1 MGLLDIFL
9 PTNDLSTKKTLLAQ
23 QKKIEELEEV
33 VSMLSGELH
42 DMQEKF
48 QEITQLVSFIANA
61 QHQMSLDMNVIYES
75 VNSVSSILEASAQES
90 DDKYFTWRWNIKGD
104 DDDDLPN

>member
-1 MGLLDIFL
+1 MGLLDMLL
-9 PTNDLSTKKTLLAQ
+9 PTSESATKKTLLAQ

-33 VSMLSGELH
+33 VSMLTGELQE
-42 DMQEKF
+42 MQEKF
-48 QEITQLVSFIANA
+48 QEIAQLVSFIANA

-75 VNSVSSILEASAQES
+75 VNSVSSILEANAQES
-90 DDKYFTWRWNIKGD
+90 DDKYFTWRWNIKD